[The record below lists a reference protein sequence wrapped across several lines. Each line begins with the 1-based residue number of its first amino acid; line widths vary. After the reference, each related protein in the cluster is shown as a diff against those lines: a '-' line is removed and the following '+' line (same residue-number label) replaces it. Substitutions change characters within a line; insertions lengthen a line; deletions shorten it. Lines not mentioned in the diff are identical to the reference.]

1 MRTRKAEMEIT
12 YNGAAVTTKLAGYE
26 TEISYTDPASGE
38 ADALDI
44 TMHDRERQ
52 WTTAWVPLMG
62 DTMTAAI
69 RTKDWNRQGDT
80 KILPC
85 GFFILDSY
93 EYSGWPVAVNIS
105 AVSVPAEGSF
115 RATERTKT
123 WENVTIREIGKEIA
137 KRAGISLAWDVEGEP
152 FTIKSVEQSAQTD
165 CEFLMDLCDA
175 YGLAMKV
182 YSQKIVVYDREA
194 YKRKDPVG
202 KVTEEEI
209 TTWSWSKNLTGT
221 YTGGEYTYTDPTTE
235 EEIKAT
241 VGAGTRLLK
250 QSGKADSQADAE
262 RKIKAA
268 VAKANHGT
276 AKLSLTVMGRP
287 DLVASQCVT
296 VVGLGKLSGKYYI
309 DRAAHHITGSN
320 GYTTDLELSL
330 VETMTEEVIEDATE
344 RLAAVG
350 VMNSPSYWVAHYKDV
365 GALGGL
371 ILNMATR
378 IKVNLHGASV
388 RTVPAALT
396 VLTNTGVINSPDY
409 WAKKYTAVARL
420 DKLLISAANA
430 LTP

>member
-1 MRTRKAEMEIT
+1 MIQEC
-12 YNGAAVTTKLAGYE
+12 
-26 TEISYTDPASGE
+26 
-38 ADALDI
+38 
-44 TMHDRERQ
+44 Q
-52 WTTAWVPLMG
+52 
-62 DTMTAAI
+62 
-69 RTKDWNRQGDT
+69 
-80 KILPC
+80 
-85 GFFILDSY
+85 
-93 EYSGWPVAVNIS
+93 
-105 AVSVPAEGSF
+105 
-115 RATERTKT
+115 
-123 WENVTIREIGKEIA
+123 KEIA

-194 YKRKDPVG
+194 YKKKDPVG
-202 KVTEEEI
+202 KITEEEI

-268 VAKANHGT
+268 VAKANHGA

-330 VETMTEEVIEDATE
+330 VETMTEEVIKDATE

-350 VMNSPSYWVAHYKDV
+350 VMNAPSYWVAHYKDV

-378 IKVNLHGASV
+378 IKVNLHGTSV
-388 RTVPAALT
+388 RTVPEALT

-409 WAKKYTAVARL
+409 WAKKYIAVARL
-420 DKLLISAANA
+420 DKLLINAANA